1 MRHWI
6 SMLDYRPEELAAMVE
21 EARRLK
27 GGEASAEEL
36 RNRIL
41 VMVFFNS
48 SLRTRTS
55 FEAAMLR
62 YGGHAICLN
71 VGSDT
76 WKLEYRDGIVM
87 DGDCPEH
94 INEAVPVLGRY
105 GDMVSV
111 RSFAAMKDPAIDA
124 EDRVVRAF
132 GRLSSVPVLN
142 MESAAEHPCQ
152 GLADWMTM
160 DEKLGGTKGKRFVL
174 TWAPHIKPL
183 PMAVPQS
190 AVLSAAAA
198 GMNVTIAHPPGYN
211 LNSGIV
217 EQAKRWCAAAGTDLE
232 VTWNQVD
239 ACREADAVY
248 VKSWGSPEL
257 YADSDAQAE
266 SFVNNSEWTVTKDHL
281 GADSILLHCLPVR
294 RNVVIADDA
303 LDDPRS
309 AVVDEAENR
318 MWTQAAV
325 MASLMRDN

>member
-6 SMLDYRPEELAAMVE
+6 SMLDYQPDELAAMVA

-27 GGEASAEEL
+27 SGEISAEEL

-76 WKLEYRDGIVM
+76 WKLEYRDGVFM
-87 DGDCPEH
+87 NGDCPEH

-111 RSFAAMKDPAIDA
+111 RSFAAMKDPAVDA
-124 EDRVVRAF
+124 EDLVVRSF

-160 DEKLGGTKGKRFVL
+160 DEKLGGTKGKKFVL

-183 PMAVPQS
+183 PMAVPHS
-190 AVLSAAAA
+190 ALLSAAAA
-198 GMNVTIAHPPGYN
+198 GMNVTIAHPPGYD
-211 LNSGIV
+211 LNPGIV
-217 EQAKRWCAAAGTDLE
+217 EKAKSWCEAAGAELE

-239 ACREADAVY
+239 ACKSADAVY
-248 VKSWGSPEL
+248 VKSWGSAEL
-257 YADSDAQAE
+257 YADSEAQSE
-266 SFVNNSEWTVTKDHL
+266 SFVNNSEWTVSKDHL
-281 GADSILLHCLPVR
+281 GPDSILLHCLPVR
-294 RNVVIADDA
+294 RNVVIAAEA
-303 LDDPRS
+303 LDNPRS

-318 MWTQAAV
+318 MWTQAAI
-325 MASLMRDN
+325 MASLMRDK